1 MIRVLI
7 IDDHAIIREGLKLML
22 SETHDIAAVD
32 EAANGEQGLDKVL
45 KNDYDVIL
53 LDITMPGRGGIDA
66 LKDIHNVKPD
76 IPILILSMHPEEQY
90 ALRVL
95 KAGGSGYLTKQRAPQ
110 EVIDAIRKVVSGGKY
125 ISDSLTEELVREIG
139 TDSEKPLIKKLSDRE
154 FQVFEMIASGK
165 TVGKIAEELSLS
177 VKTIST
183 YRARILEKMNMKSN
197 AELTFYAV
205 SNKLVYF

>member
-95 KAGGSGYLTKQRAPQ
+95 KAGG
-110 EVIDAIRKVVSGGKY
+110 
-125 ISDSLTEELVREIG
+125 VRD
-139 TDSEKPLIKKLSDRE
+139 T
-154 FQVFEMIASGK
+154 
-165 TVGKIAEELSLS
+165 
-177 VKTIST
+177 
-183 YRARILEKMNMKSN
+183 
-197 AELTFYAV
+197 
-205 SNKLVYF
+205 

>member
-95 KAGGSGYLTKQRAPQ
+95 KAGGSGYLTKQCAPQ

-139 TDSEKPLIKKLSDRE
+139 TESEKPLIRRLSDRE

>member
-53 LDITMPGRGGIDA
+53 LDITMPGRGGIDT

-76 IPILILSMHPEEQY
+76 IPTLILSMHPEEQY

-139 TDSEKPLIKKLSDRE
+139 TDSEKPLIKRLSDRE

-197 AELTFYAV
+197 AELIFYAV

>member
-95 KAGGSGYLTKQRAPQ
+95 KAGGSGYLTKQCAPQ

-139 TDSEKPLIKKLSDRE
+139 TDSEKPLIKRLSDRE

>member
-32 EAANGEQGLDKVL
+32 EAANGDQGLDKVL

-95 KAGGSGYLTKQRAPQ
+95 KAGGSGYLTKQCAPQ

-139 TDSEKPLIKKLSDRE
+139 TDSEKPLIKRLSDRE

>member
-53 LDITMPGRGGIDA
+53 LDITMPGRGGIDT

-139 TDSEKPLIKKLSDRE
+139 TDSEKPLIKRLSDRE